1 MAFLN
6 FSKTHHSTDLSIID
20 ALNASQAVIEFTP
33 SGEILTANTNFLTAM
48 GYTLTDIKGRHH
60 SLFCADDY
68 AQSEDYAQ
76 FWRDLAAG
84 QFASGIFKRKAQDGR
99 TVWVQATYN
108 PIRGRD
114 GRIERVIK
122 FASDVTSERL
132 KAMDSAGKI
141 DAIERSQAVIE
152 FTPDGMVIEANAN
165 FTAAT
170 GYALDEIRGRH
181 HSLFCDPD
189 YAATDDYRRF
199 WVSLGAGQ
207 FQSAEYRRLA
217 KGGREIFIQATY
229 NPVFDDTGKVIKVV
243 KFATDIT
250 DTVRRRQRGETL
262 NGQLGEVIGQIFE
275 ANDMATQAAGASNET
290 GAIINSVAAAS
301 EELSQS
307 VKEIAAAMSHA
318 KSGVEGVFRH
328 TEDVTRSAASLND
341 TASSMNSVVGM
352 IQAIA
357 SQINLLALNA
367 TIESA
372 RAGEAG
378 KGFAVVAS
386 EVKTLAN
393 QAAHSTETIS
403 AEITRMQG
411 VTNRVVEALDL
422 ISTSMNSVMENV
434 TSIAGALE
442 QQSAVTSEI
451 TGNMQAA
458 VTAVH
463 QINDSLSDIS
473 RTFTEV
479 AQASDAVKAEMDQ
492 LAA

>member
-1 MAFLN
+1 MSFMRFN
-6 FSKTHHSTDLSIID
+6 KTPPSRDLSVIE

-33 SGEILTANTNFLTAM
+33 TGEILTANTNFLTVM
-48 GYTLTDIKGRHH
+48 GYALSDLQGRHH
-60 SLFCADDY
+60 RLFCEDSY
-68 AQSEDYAQ
+68 TQSEAYAQ

-84 QFASGIFKRKAQDGR
+84 QFASGVFKRKASDGR
-99 TVWVQATYN
+99 IVWVQATYN
-108 PIRGRD
+108 PLRGRN
-114 GRIERVIK
+114 GQVERVIK
-122 FASDVTSERL
+122 FASDVTAERL
-132 KAMDSAGKI
+132 KSLDSAGKI

-152 FTPDGMVIEANAN
+152 FSPDGIVLEANRN
-165 FTAAT
+165 FLNAL
-170 GYALDEIRGRH
+170 GYTLEEIKGRH

-189 YAATDDYRRF
+189 YAATADYRQF
-199 WVSLGAGQ
+199 WAALAAGQ
-207 FQSAEYRRLA
+207 FQAAEYRRLA

-229 NPVFDDTGKVIKVV
+229 NPVFDETGAVMKVV
-243 KFATDIT
+243 KFATDVT
-250 DTVRRRQRGETL
+250 DTVHRRQRGETL
-262 NGQLGEVIGQIFE
+262 NGQLGQVIGQIFE

-307 VKEIAAAMSHA
+307 VKEIAAAMSQA

-328 TEDVTRSAASLND
+328 TEEVTRSAGTLND
-341 TASSMNSVVGM
+341 TASSMNNVVAM

-393 QAAHSTETIS
+393 QAARSTETIS
-403 AEITRMQG
+403 QEITRMQG
-411 VTNRVVEALDL
+411 VTHTVVEALDL
-422 ISTSMNSVMENV
+422 ISGAMNRVMENV

-479 AQASDAVKAEMDQ
+479 AQASDAVKAEMDR